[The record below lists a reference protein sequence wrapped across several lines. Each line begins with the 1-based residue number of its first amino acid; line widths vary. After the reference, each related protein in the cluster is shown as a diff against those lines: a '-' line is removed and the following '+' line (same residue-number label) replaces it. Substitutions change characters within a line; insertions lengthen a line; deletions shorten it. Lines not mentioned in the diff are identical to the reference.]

1 MDNRYIVKNLTILD
15 ILKSGKNPPN
25 EINVLIEIPKGSN
38 IKYEIDTETGAI
50 FVDRKLFTAMF
61 YPCNYGF
68 IPQTE
73 EEDGD
78 PVDVLVLGND
88 PVIPMSVI
96 QAHPVGVLITEDEEG
111 LDSKIIASPI
121 AKIDPTFSDVIDISS
136 IPEPIRDQIRHFFEH
151 YKELEK
157 EKYVK
162 VIEWK
167 DREVAIKKI
176 RESIERYRKNK

>member
-1 MDNRYIVKNLTILD
+1 MTLLD
-15 ILKSGKNPPN
+15 TLRPGENPPD
-25 EINVLIEIPKGSN
+25 EINVVIEIPKGSN
-38 IKYEIDTETGAI
+38 IKYEIDDKTGAI

-96 QAHPVGVLITEDEEG
+96 RAHPIGVLMTEDEEG
-111 LDSKIIASPI
+111 VDSKIIASPI
-121 AKIDPTFSDVIDISS
+121 SKIDPSFSNAVDVNS
-136 IPEPIRDQIRHFFEH
+136 IPEPIRNQIRHFFEH
-151 YKELEK
+151 YKELEN

-162 VIEWK
+162 VIGWK
-167 DREVAIKKI
+167 NREEAIKKI
-176 RESIERYRKNK
+176 CESIERYKNR

>member
-1 MDNRYIVKNLTILD
+1 MDALRP
-15 ILKSGKNPPN
+15 GENPPD
-25 EINVLIEIPKGSN
+25 EINVVIEIPKGSN
-38 IKYEIDTETGAI
+38 IKYEIDGETGAI

-96 QAHPVGVLITEDEEG
+96 RAHPIGVLITEDEEG
-111 LDSKIIASPI
+111 VDSKIIASPI
-121 AKIDPTFSDVIDISS
+121 SKIDPSFSNAIDVNS
-136 IPEPIRDQIRHFFEH
+136 IPEPIRNQVRHFFEH
-151 YKELEK
+151 YKELEN

-162 VIEWK
+162 VMGWK
-167 DREVAIKKI
+167 NREEAIKKI
-176 RESIERYRKNK
+176 CESIERYRNS